1 MNYFNFI
8 LFLTTCTAIFSLG
21 FLDDKY
27 NISASIKF
35 IVITILVLLILGV
48 FIVIGQSS
56 STIAPFI
63 YAVF

>member
-1 MNYFNFI
+1 MFSI
-8 LFLTTCTAIFSLG
+8 IKDFLMFVISRK
-21 FLDDKY
+21 KY
-27 NISASIKF
+27 WLMP
-35 IVITILVLLILGV
+35 VILVLLILGV

>member
-1 MNYFNFI
+1 MFSIIKDFLVFVISRKKYWLMPIVLI
-8 LFLTTCTAIFSLG
+8 L
-21 FLDDKY
+21 
-27 NISASIKF
+27 
-35 IVITILVLLILGV
+35 LVLGV

>member
-1 MNYFNFI
+1 MFSI
-8 LFLTTCTAIFSLG
+8 IKDFLMFVISRK
-21 FLDDKY
+21 KY
-27 NISASIKF
+27 WLMP
-35 IVITILVLLILGV
+35 VVLVLLVLGV

>member
-1 MNYFNFI
+1 MFSI
-8 LFLTTCTAIFSLG
+8 IKDFLMFVISRK
-21 FLDDKY
+21 KY
-27 NISASIKF
+27 WLMP
-35 IVITILVLLILGV
+35 VVLVLLIFGV

>member
-1 MNYFNFI
+1 MFSI
-8 LFLTTCTAIFSLG
+8 IKDFLMFVISRK
-21 FLDDKY
+21 KY
-27 NISASIKF
+27 WLMP
-35 IVITILVLLILGV
+35 VVLVLLILGI

>member
-1 MNYFNFI
+1 MFVI
-8 LFLTTCTAIFSLG
+8 SRK
-21 FLDDKY
+21 KY
-27 NISASIKF
+27 WLMP
-35 IVITILVLLILGV
+35 VVLVLLILGV

>member
-1 MNYFNFI
+1 MFSI
-8 LFLTTCTAIFSLG
+8 IKDFLMFVISRK
-21 FLDDKY
+21 KY
-27 NISASIKF
+27 WLMP
-35 IVITILVLLILGV
+35 IVLVLLILGV

>member
-1 MNYFNFI
+1 MFSI
-8 LFLTTCTAIFSLG
+8 IKDFLMFVISRK
-21 FLDDKY
+21 KY
-27 NISASIKF
+27 WLLP
-35 IVITILVLLILGV
+35 VVLVLLILGV

>member
-1 MNYFNFI
+1 MFSI
-8 LFLTTCTAIFSLG
+8 IKDFLMFVISRK
-21 FLDDKY
+21 KY
-27 NISASIKF
+27 WLMP
-35 IVITILVLLILGV
+35 VVLVLLILGV